1 MAVKLNVTLVRSLIG
16 SKQDQR
22 STVRSLGLRKM
33 HQRVEVEDSAIVR
46 GMLHKIRHLVRVDE
60 VE

>member
-1 MAVKLNVTLVRSLIG
+1 VAVKLNVTLVRSLIG
-16 SKQDQR
+16 SQQDQR

-33 HQRVEVEDSAIVR
+33 HQRVEVEDTPIVR

-60 VE
+60 VG

>member
-1 MAVKLNVTLVRSLIG
+1 VAVKLNVTLVRSMIG
-16 SKQDQR
+16 SQQDQR

-33 HQRVEVEDSAIVR
+33 HQHVELEDTPIVR

-60 VE
+60 VG